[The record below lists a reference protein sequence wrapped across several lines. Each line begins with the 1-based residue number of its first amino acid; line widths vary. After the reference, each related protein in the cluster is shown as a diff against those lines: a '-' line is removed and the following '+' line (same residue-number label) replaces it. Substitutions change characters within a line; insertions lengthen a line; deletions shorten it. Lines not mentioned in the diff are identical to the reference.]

1 MASSIPVRIW
11 VLFFDRAHAGELHI
25 TGFREDICVRD
36 FFPEKRQKL
45 YVWWRKDL
53 MFINKPPNAGS
64 AICAKELAS
73 KNRDLI
79 CAYLLWASC
88 PCVSSRS
95 WKELSNIW
103 SQGATRASR
112 LLSKLSR
119 VDAACLTLSG
129 TWMAM
134 SAKTL
139 QSSFPC

>member
-1 MASSIPVRIW
+1 
-11 VLFFDRAHAGELHI
+11 
-25 TGFREDICVRD
+25 
-36 FFPEKRQKL
+36 
-45 YVWWRKDL
+45 
-53 MFINKPPNAGS
+53 
-64 AICAKELAS
+64 LAS

-112 LLSKLSR
+112 LSSKLSR